1 MRLQQNT
8 LFAALVTIFL
18 LSNTSQAIAKTSATA
33 HNLYVLLDPTTGQAQ
48 PQTPYFLFFRGDE
61 MQAGPLM
68 TDAKGRTQPINALN
82 KTMMGAHLPLILNL
96 TYQAE
101 PINRDFNDPN
111 NKNILVK
118 AQGQGSQIFIMSLN
132 GLTGGTP
139 MNWSSTTVQSGTPY
153 VIWNRATSQA
163 VCGQANKQGYSQA
176 YFVDD
181 SKNWYD
187 NRYAFLLKDNQSC
200 ATIAQSIGQ
209 WLSSKNPAEQ
219 AQGAQFVKSHF
230 VLTPMQYDQ
239 AYRTLSFL
247 N

>member
-1 MRLQQNT
+1 MKLQQNI
-8 LFAALVTIFL
+8 LFAALMTIFL
-18 LSNTSQAIAKTSATA
+18 MSNATQAIAKTSTSAQKQ
-33 HNLYVLLDPTTGQAQ
+33 YVLLDPTTGQAQ

-61 MQAGPLM
+61 MQAGSLM
-68 TDAKGRTQPINALN
+68 TDAKGRTQPINSLN
-82 KTMMGAHLPLILNL
+82 KTTTGAHLPLILNL

-118 AQGQGSQIFIMSLN
+118 AQGQGNQVFIMNLN
-132 GLTGGTP
+132 GLAGGSAT
-139 MNWSSTTVQSGTPY
+139 NWGATTVPSGTPY

-163 VCGQANKQGYSQA
+163 VCGQANKQGYSNA

-187 NRYAFLLKDNQSC
+187 NRYVFLLKDNQSC
-200 ATIAQSIGQ
+200 ATVAQSIGQ
-209 WLSSKNPAEQ
+209 WLNSKNPAEQ
-219 AQGAQFVKSHF
+219 AQGEQFVKSHF
-230 VLTPMQYDQ
+230 VLTPVQYDQ
-239 AYRTLSFL
+239 AYKTLGFL